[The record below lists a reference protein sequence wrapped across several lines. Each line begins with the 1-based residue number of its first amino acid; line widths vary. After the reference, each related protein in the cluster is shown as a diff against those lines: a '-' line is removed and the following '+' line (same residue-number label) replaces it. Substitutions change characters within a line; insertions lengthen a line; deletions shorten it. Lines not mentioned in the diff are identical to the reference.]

1 MKAVVE
7 ERIDLLKRMR
17 DGQAW
22 ETIKANF
29 HMACK
34 ETVDRRKEAE
44 EEREADILEPFDEE
58 ILAEVKQQE
67 AAKPN
72 DEQAID
78 DSNIMEDPAEAEVII
93 PGISELNIDGINHD
107 LLSTI
112 QGI

>member
-1 MKAVVE
+1 MHVARSEWKKVKAVVE
-7 ERIDLLKRMR
+7 GRIDLLKRMR

-34 ETVDRRKEAE
+34 ETVDRRKETE
-44 EEREADILEPFDEE
+44 EETEADLLEPFHEE

-78 DSNIMEDPAEAEVII
+78 DSNIKEDPAEA
-93 PGISELNIDGINHD
+93 
-107 LLSTI
+107 
-112 QGI
+112 

>member
-1 MKAVVE
+1 MDRHGKPSRLTYILPAKRQWIE
-7 ERIDLLKRMR
+7 ERKLKRR
-17 DGQAW
+17 
-22 ETIKANF
+22 
-29 HMACK
+29 
-34 ETVDRRKEAE
+34 
-44 EEREADILEPFDEE
+44 ERPIYLNPINEE

-93 PGISELNIDGINHD
+93 PGTSELNINEINHD

>member
-1 MKAVVE
+1 
-7 ERIDLLKRMR
+7 MR

-29 HMACK
+29 QMACK
-34 ETVDRRKEAE
+34 ETVDRRKETE
-44 EEREADILEPFDEE
+44 EETEADLLEPFHEE

-78 DSNIMEDPAEAEVII
+78 DYNIMEDPAEAEVII
-93 PGISELNIDGINHD
+93 PGTSELNIDGINRD
-107 LLSTI
+107 PLSTI
-112 QGI
+112 QVI